1 MYQEG
6 VGSMNQNRFADKL
19 KMLMKERKIS
29 GQKIASELNVSQKT
43 ISRYATGAIVPSEEM
58 QQRILQVI
66 ANLGGHPE
74 DAEVQKEIKTLPMT
88 LREVLESGL
97 PLMSDEELEEQ
108 ELREWEYDKHKACQV
123 FFILEQKNQKFVM
136 EHFQMYCD
144 LDLYEIAIVEAF
156 SVIPDDKREF
166 ILDGLNVIRID
177 YTAML
182 NHPYQCKKAAQYLEM
197 ISKCKDLVPEQY
209 EKYQELPNDIEETEE
224 LKAYVDM
231 LEKTNGFNVEKMGTY
246 LPELINFDEK
256 DWYLLMLVQLVSM
269 QDKGANVTYG
279 GSIVGDKIHALINY
293 LEKLA
298 DESKEAGL

>member
-1 MYQEG
+1 
-6 VGSMNQNRFADKL
+6 MNQNRFADKL
-19 KMLMKERKIS
+19 KMLMKERKVS
-29 GQKIASELNVSQKT
+29 GQKIASELNVTQKT
-43 ISRYATGAIVPSEEM
+43 ISRYATGEIVPSEEM
-58 QQRILQVI
+58 QQRILQAI

-74 DAEVQKEIKTLPMT
+74 DAEVKKIKILPMT

-97 PLMSDEELEEQ
+97 PLMSDEELEER
-108 ELREWEYDKHKACQV
+108 EMREWESDKHKACQI
-123 FFILEQKNQKFVM
+123 FSMLEKKNQKFVM

-144 LDLYEIAIVEAF
+144 LDAYEIAIVEAF
-156 SVIPDDKREF
+156 SVIPEDKREF
-166 ILDGLNVIRID
+166 VLDELNVIRID

-182 NHPYQCKKAAQYLEM
+182 NNPYQCKKAAQYMEM

-224 LKAYVDM
+224 LKAYEDM
-231 LEKTNGFNVEKMGTY
+231 LEKTSGINVEKMGTY

-269 QDKGANVTYG
+269 HDKGANVTYWG
-279 GSIVGDKIHALINY
+279 RFVGDKIHLLINY

>member
-1 MYQEG
+1 
-6 VGSMNQNRFADKL
+6 MNQNRFADKL
-19 KMLMKERKIS
+19 KMLMKERKVS
-29 GQKIASELNVSQKT
+29 GQKIASELNVTQKT
-43 ISRYATGAIVPSEEM
+43 ISRYATGEIVPSEEM
-58 QQRILQVI
+58 QQRILQAI

-74 DAEVQKEIKTLPMT
+74 DAEVKKIKILPMT

-97 PLMSDEELEEQ
+97 PLMSDEELEAREM
-108 ELREWEYDKHKACQV
+108 REWESDKHKACQI
-123 FFILEQKNQKFVM
+123 FSMLEKKNQKFVM

-144 LDLYEIAIVEAF
+144 LDAYEIAIVEAF
-156 SVIPDDKREF
+156 SVIPEDKREF
-166 ILDGLNVIRID
+166 VLDELNVIRID

-182 NHPYQCKKAAQYLEM
+182 NNPYQCKKAAQYMEM

-224 LKAYVDM
+224 LKAYEDM
-231 LEKTNGFNVEKMGTY
+231 LEKTSGINVEKMGTY

-269 QDKGANVTYG
+269 HDKGANVTYWG
-279 GSIVGDKIHALINY
+279 RFVGDKIHLLINY

-298 DESKEAGL
+298 EESKEAGL

>member
-1 MYQEG
+1 
-6 VGSMNQNRFADKL
+6 MNQNRFADKL
-19 KMLMKERKIS
+19 KMLMKERKVS
-29 GQKIASELNVSQKT
+29 GQKIASELNVTQKT
-43 ISRYATGAIVPSEEM
+43 ISRYATGEIVPSEEM
-58 QQRILQVI
+58 QQRILQAI

-74 DAEVQKEIKTLPMT
+74 DAEVKKIKILPMT
-88 LREVLESGL
+88 IREVLESGL

-108 ELREWEYDKHKACQV
+108 EMREWESDKHKACQI
-123 FFILEQKNQKFVM
+123 FSMLEKKNQKFVM

-144 LDLYEIAIVEAF
+144 LDAYEIAIVEAF
-156 SVIPDDKREF
+156 SVIPEDKREF
-166 ILDGLNVIRID
+166 VLDELNVIRID

-182 NHPYQCKKAAQYLEM
+182 NNPYQCKKAAQYMEM

-224 LKAYVDM
+224 LKAYEDM
-231 LEKTNGFNVEKMGTY
+231 LEKTSGINVEKMGTY

-269 QDKGANVTYG
+269 HDKGANVTYWG
-279 GSIVGDKIHALINY
+279 RFVGDKIHLLINY